1 MSGPS
6 ARRDTLNIRI
16 RAQDRGL
23 IEQAAESLGKTKTDF
38 ILDAARRAAEEAL
51 LDRHVLVVGRASYDD
66 FLARLDA
73 APAAN
78 PRLARALA
86 TPAPWDRNGGTD
98 ATP

>member
-1 MSGPS
+1 MTSTP
-6 ARRDTLNIRI
+6 ARRETLNIRI

-23 IEQAAESLGKTKTDF
+23 IEQAAASLGKTKTDF

-51 LDRHVLVVGRASYDD
+51 LDRHVLVVGRAAYDD

-73 APAAN
+73 PPAAN
-78 PRLARALA
+78 PRLARTLA
-86 TPAPWDRNGGTD
+86 TPAPWERDDETD